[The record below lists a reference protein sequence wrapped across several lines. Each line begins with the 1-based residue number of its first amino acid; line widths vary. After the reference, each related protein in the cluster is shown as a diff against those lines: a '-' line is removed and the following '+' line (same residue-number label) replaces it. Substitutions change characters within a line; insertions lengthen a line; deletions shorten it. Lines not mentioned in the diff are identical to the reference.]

1 MKSKTMKSILA
12 GVMAVVMTFLLCF
25 SVLPAQVRATSSSSI
40 KKELEELKEQAEAI
54 KEKQEALQAEL
65 DANDEETQD
74 IVSQKHEL
82 DQQIKLI
89 HDEITNIN
97 AQIQTYNQLI
107 AEKQKELDAAQMEQQ
122 KLSQQYAARI
132 SAMEKNSHVS
142 FWSVLFQ
149 SSSFSDFLSRVRMM
163 ADIAKA
169 DQAMMAELQ
178 EAADRISVAREELSL
193 EKDGLSQQRLQL
205 SETQSEL
212 DAKSAEAT
220 LLLDRLN
227 DNAMELAK
235 LQEQYEDEEAEL
247 SSDIAEKEREYTE
260 AKRKEE
266 AASGGGSGGGGG
278 TGGGGSSASWGYP
291 LPYRA
296 TITSAYGWR
305 IHPIT
310 GKESFHNGVD
320 LAAGQGTAIYAV
332 RSGTVTTA
340 TYNSVLGYYVTVNH
354 GDGFSSMSA
363 HMTHYIVSEGDE
375 VTKGQV
381 IGYVGSTGWSTGPH
395 LHFTI
400 YYNGSTVNPMN
411 YI

>member
-1 MKSKTMKSILA
+1 MKSKFFRNTLSVFLAVTM
-12 GVMAVVMTFLLCF
+12 VFLMCF
-25 SVLPAQVRATSSSSI
+25 STMPTEVRAASSSAI
-40 KKELEELKEQAEAI
+40 KEELEDLKDQAQEI
-54 KEKQEALQAEL
+54 KEKQEALQEEQ

-74 IVSQKHEL
+74 IVSQKNEL

-97 AQIQTYNQLI
+97 AQIQTYNLLI
-107 AEKQKELDAAQMEQQ
+107 AEKQKELDAAQVEQQ

-169 DQAMMAELQ
+169 DRAMMAELQ
-178 EAADRISVAREELSL
+178 QAADRIAMTREELNL
-193 EKDGLSQQRLQL
+193 EKDGLSQQRAQL
-205 SETQSEL
+205 SETQNEL

-220 LLLDRLN
+220 LLLDQLN
-227 DNAMELAK
+227 DNAAELAK
-235 LQEQYEDEEAEL
+235 LQEMYEDMEAEL
-247 SSDIAEKEREYTE
+247 SSDIASKEQEYTDAVRRE
-260 AKRKEE
+260 Q
-266 AASGGGSGGGGG
+266 ASSGGGGG
-278 TGGGGSSASWGYP
+278 NGGGNSGGGSASWGYP

-340 TYNSVLGYYVTVNH
+340 TYTSVLGYYVTVNH

-363 HMTHYIVSEGDE
+363 HMTHYVVSPGDE